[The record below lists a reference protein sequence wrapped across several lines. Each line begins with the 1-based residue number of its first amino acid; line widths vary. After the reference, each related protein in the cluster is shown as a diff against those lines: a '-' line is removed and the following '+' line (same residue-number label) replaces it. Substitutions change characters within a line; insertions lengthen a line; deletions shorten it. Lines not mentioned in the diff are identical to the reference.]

1 MYYKQLINKHKGG
14 YLMTDKPAK
23 KRRIRSTTGEKGKT
37 VYIPFY
43 VDLDKLKKLIESE
56 RKAYQKAITD
66 LKIKELND
74 RLKE

>member
-1 MYYKQLINKHKGG
+1 
-14 YLMTDKPAK
+14 MTDKPAK
-23 KRRIRSTTGEKGKT
+23 KRRVRSSTGAKGKT

-43 VDLDKLKKLIESE
+43 VDLDKLKRLIESE

-66 LKIKELND
+66 QKIKELND